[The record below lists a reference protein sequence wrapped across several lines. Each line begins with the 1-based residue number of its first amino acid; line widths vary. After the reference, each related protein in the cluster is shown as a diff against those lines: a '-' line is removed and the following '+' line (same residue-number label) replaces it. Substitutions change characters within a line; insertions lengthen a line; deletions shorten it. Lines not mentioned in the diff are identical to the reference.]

1 MMDSAHKM
9 EVGEPVP
16 GAHGHPILLAFGV
29 IASPVAWG
37 LALFALFAI
46 ASHNCFPGAAPRPTE
61 LWDADWMLGVI
72 AGGALVICAVAG
84 LISYWSWRMTYKE
97 NPSASAMIQ
106 FGEGRT
112 RFVAIWGALTSL
124 LFGILMV
131 VSLIPL
137 FVVPTCGS

>member
-1 MMDSAHKM
+1 MMDSAQRM
-9 EVGEPVP
+9 EVGEPAP

-29 IASPVAWG
+29 IASPVAWV
-37 LALFALFAI
+37 LALYALFAI
-46 ASHNCFPGAAPRPTE
+46 ASHNCFPGATPRPTE
-61 LWDADWMLGVI
+61 LWDADWLLGAI
-72 AGGALVICAVAG
+72 AGGALVVCVVAG
-84 LISYWSWRMTYKE
+84 LVSYCSWRMTYEE
-97 NPSASAMIQ
+97 NPSASATIQ

-112 RFVAIWGALTSL
+112 RFLAIWGALTSL